1 MKNKGSRTERELLHM
16 FWKEKWSVIRSA
28 GSGVIPI
35 PNPDLVAGNGKR
47 LLAIEC
53 KSGKGRRYVKDK
65 QVKELKEFSKKL
77 GAEPLIAVRFDNEEW
92 FFLTLNKLV
101 KTKGNNLIL
110 DIKHA
115 KKHGITFNELIGKY
129 KQRKLK

>member
-16 FWKEKWSVIRSA
+16 FHQSGWSVIRSA

-53 KSGKGRRYVKDK
+53 KSGKSPRYISGS
-65 QVKELKEFSKKL
+65 QLIELKEFSEKL
-77 GAEPLIAVRFDNEEW
+77 GAKPIVGVRFDNEEW

-101 KTKGNNLIL
+101 KTKGNNYGLN
-110 DIKHA
+110 IKHA
-115 KKHGITFNELIGKY
+115 KKHGITFSELIGKY
-129 KQRKLK
+129 KQKKIK

>member
-1 MKNKGSRTERELLHM
+1 M
-16 FWKEKWSVIRSA
+16 FHQSGWGVLRSA

-77 GAEPLIAVRFDNEEW
+77 GAEPLIGVRFDNEEW
-92 FFLTLNKLV
+92 FFLTLNKLL

-129 KQRKLK
+129 KQKKLK